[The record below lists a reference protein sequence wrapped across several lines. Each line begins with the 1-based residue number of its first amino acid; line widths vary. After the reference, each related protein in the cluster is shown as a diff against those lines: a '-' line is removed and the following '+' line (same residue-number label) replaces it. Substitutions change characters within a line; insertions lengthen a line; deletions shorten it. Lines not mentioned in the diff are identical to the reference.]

1 MADNKSLPK
10 TQYEI
15 SKGYPKADYNK
26 ANNVSRKE
34 DNLKELNIGLYDL
47 DYAIKYYFDN
57 VIKPEI
63 VDGEN
68 KIKVPV
74 YHASP
79 ERWKNFQEDG
89 YFRDINGKIQAP
101 LIAYKRTA
109 ITKNRTLSSK
119 VDGNFP
125 AIYYTQRKTYT
136 PENRYD
142 QFSKLT
148 NARPINTF
156 INTVMCDYVDLTYEF
171 MIWTDY
177 VEHMNKIVEAVIYS
191 EGSYWGENER
201 FKFRVKIDDFQNS
214 IDLPISDE
222 RLIRTTFNV
231 TMYGYIVPDA
241 IIKQLSEKLSNKTF
255 STRQTILD
263 TDVDTTPLIIGNPQ
277 TMDTPTINF
286 TGGGVTNI
294 STTVD
299 TATLTYIN
307 TNKSVTAGI
316 ITVPDTA
323 LFPGAFL
330 TAPAGLPAT
339 SVANFSFFINGQY
352 IDPSIITFVDNG
364 NGTCTMII
372 TDTATLG
379 YTIAPTDQITAIGKF
394 V

>member
-1 MADNKSLPK
+1 MADNKSTPK

-15 SKGYPKADYNK
+15 SKGYPKSDYNR

-57 VIKPEI
+57 IIRPEI
-63 VDGEN
+63 VDGNN

-74 YHASP
+74 LHAAP

-89 YFRDINGKIQAP
+89 YFRDINGKIQVP

-109 ITKNRTLSSK
+109 VTKNRTLSSK

-125 AIYYTQRKTYT
+125 AVYYTQKKVYT

-171 MIWTDY
+171 MVWTDH
-177 VEHMNKIVEAVIYS
+177 VVHMNKIVEAILYS
-191 EGSYWGENER
+191 EGAYWGENER
-201 FKFRVKIDDFQNS
+201 FKFRVKIDDFQNT
-214 IDLPISDE
+214 IDLPADE
-222 RLIRTTFNV
+222 ERTVRTTFTV

-241 IIKQLSEKLSNKTF
+241 IIKQLSDKLSDKTF
-255 STRQTILD
+255 STRQTVLD
-263 TDVDTTPLIIGNPQ
+263 TDVDTAPMTVGNPQ

-286 TGGGVTNI
+286 TGGGTTNI
-294 STTVD
+294 SSTLD
-299 TATLTYIN
+299 AATLTYLN
-307 TNKSVTAGI
+307 TNKAVIASTI
-316 ITVPDTA
+316 YIPDTVEFTA
-323 LFPGAFL
+323 IPLD
-330 TAPAGLPAT
+330 APAGLPAT
-339 SVANFSFFINGQY
+339 SVSNFTLFINGQY
-352 IDPSIITFVDNG
+352 VEPNAILQLTVSPTTSTFQLDTTQLG
-364 NGTCTMII
+364 FTLAT
-372 TDTATLG
+372 TDE
-379 YTIAPTDQITAIGKF
+379 IVAIGKF
-394 V
+394 A